1 MSFTANSMKFD
12 TAGAENVVVAP
23 PVDANLHY
31 ASVVEEVRAKERWKL
46 DFWAEIELE
55 IQIRKKK
62 FRKNIKIQKKKFFW
76 KIFQKIFFFENF
88 FEFNFYR
95 FFWILNTCYISIF
108 SSAANYSAQLGPSST
123 FCQEPWKKRRK
134 KRKSRK
140 LKKLQKINWKFE
152 FSM

>member
-55 IQIRKKK
+55 IQIRKKN
-62 FRKNIKIQKKKFFW
+62 FEKI
-76 KIFQKIFFFENF
+76 
-88 FEFNFYR
+88 
-95 FFWILNTCYISIF
+95 
-108 SSAANYSAQLGPSST
+108 
-123 FCQEPWKKRRK
+123 
-134 KRKSRK
+134 
-140 LKKLQKINWKFE
+140 
-152 FSM
+152 